1 MVGKEW
7 VEKVGEGGICGGAFH
22 DLVMILLVFT
32 KVHNWYN
39 TKPNLVLLNVR
50 LTTLIKHT
58 HSQKKKKRKTKKK
71 IFCYLFFD
79 SLGKKGGEVS
89 K

>member
-7 VEKVGEGGICGGAFH
+7 VEKVGEGGICGGAFQAFH

-50 LTTLIKHT
+50 QT
-58 HSQKKKKRKTKKK
+58 Q
-71 IFCYLFFD
+71 F
-79 SLGKKGGEVS
+79 SLVKCS
-89 K
+89 ANYID

>member
-22 DLVMILLVFT
+22 DLLMILLVFT

-50 LTTLIKHT
+50 QT
-58 HSQKKKKRKTKKK
+58 Q
-71 IFCYLFFD
+71 F
-79 SLGKKGGEVS
+79 SLVKCS
-89 K
+89 ANYID

>member
-1 MVGKEW
+1 MGKEW

-58 HSQKKKKRKTKKK
+58 HSQKKKKTENKKKK
-71 IFCYLFFD
+71 IFCYLFFV
-79 SLGKKGGEVS
+79 SLGKKGEVS